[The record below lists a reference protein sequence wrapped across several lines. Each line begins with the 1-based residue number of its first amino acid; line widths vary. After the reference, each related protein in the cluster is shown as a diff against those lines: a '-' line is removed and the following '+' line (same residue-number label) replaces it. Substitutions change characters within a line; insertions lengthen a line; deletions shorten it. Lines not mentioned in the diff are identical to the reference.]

1 MPTVTF
7 DDRHR
12 LDLGGQQPLLRSAT
26 GKAVA
31 DKAEPVMHRKWL
43 GRLGAVDVFTRENAL
58 TVALS
63 HIVDAP
69 RDL

>member
-12 LDLGGQQPLLRSAT
+12 LDLGGQRLLLWSAT

-31 DKAEPVMHRKWL
+31 DKAEPVMHRKRL

>member
-1 MPTVTF
+1 MY
-7 DDRHR
+7 
-12 LDLGGQQPLLRSAT
+12 
-26 GKAVA
+26 
-31 DKAEPVMHRKWL
+31 RKWL

-58 TVALS
+58 IVALS